1 MIINLIK
8 VKKYLNFIWIIDSIN
23 YWGVVKVEMLILDS
37 EQVQYCQVIATIEG
51 QPKIES
57 GLIYQNNVFIK
68 VKTYS
73 REDLSTAIKECRED
87 YLDNEEIEIPTL
99 IVKAEKEVTLW
110 LEDNRFEPQQ
120 GQSLNFS
127 SKQKSK
133 SEKVSIHDL
142 AAKMREKGGVEIKA
156 RHYHLKLYKR
166 CFVGSEAVDWL
177 VKHLNISR
185 TKAVAI
191 GKKLIDKK
199 VIHHVTDEHSF
210 EDASL
215 FYRFYEDEGKSLWTD
230 KLI

>member
-1 MIINLIK
+1 
-8 VKKYLNFIWIIDSIN
+8 
-23 YWGVVKVEMLILDS
+23 MLILDS

-51 QPKIES
+51 QSKTES

-73 REDLSTAIKECRED
+73 REDLQTAIRECRED
-87 YLDNEEIEIPTL
+87 YLDNEEIEVPIL

-120 GQSLNFS
+120 GQSLSFS
-127 SKQKSK
+127 PKKK
-133 SEKVSIHDL
+133 RTSEKVSIHDL
-142 AAKMREKGGVEIKA
+142 AAKMRKKGGVEIKT
-156 RHYHLKLYKR
+156 RHYQLKLYKR

-177 VKHLNISR
+177 VKRLNISR

-199 VIHHVTDEHSF
+199 VIHHVCDEHSF
-210 EDASL
+210 EDGPL
-215 FYRFYEDEGKSLWTD
+215 FYRFYEDEGKKPLD
-230 KLI
+230 R